1 MKTPIE
7 IPPAEAPAV
16 LAHEDQATRLR
27 ALMAKGAPPTGA
39 HAHAH
44 APIVTPPR
52 LDRRLPTF
60 NLAPAALD
68 NHTTPRLGADEIR
81 SARVIAVASGK
92 GGVGKTNICVNLAS
106 AFSDLGCRTVLL
118 DGDLG
123 LANADVLCGISVRG
137 HLGHVIDGARTIEE
151 ITVDAPGGFRLVP
164 GAGGLARLADIDDQ
178 RRDGLVRGLAALDRD
193 ADVVIVDCG
202 AGVGA
207 NVIAFTLAADCTLA
221 ITTPEPTAMADAYG
235 LLKSVAMAS
244 RDRRAAVIAKQKP
257 TIAMLINQARDH
269 GEATTVLRRM
279 QDVADRFLGVNL
291 IDAGWIPEDPAVP
304 DAVRKRSPFLVCHP
318 KRPAAQR
325 VRIVARDLRNLLELT
340 ASDDVD
346 RPGLASRLLHRLV
359 RL

>member
-1 MKTPIE
+1 MSLPTE
-7 IPPAEAPAV
+7 NTAPVA
-16 LAHEDQATRLR
+16 LTHEDQATRLR
-27 ALMAKGAPPTGA
+27 ALMATATPQPKQRAVTPVAAPA
-39 HAHAH
+39 H
-44 APIVTPPR
+44 TPPR

-60 NLAPAALD
+60 NLAPEQ
-68 NHTTPRLGADEIR
+68 TEQRPPRLGDNAIR

-106 AFSDLGCRTVLL
+106 AFADLGCRTVLL

-123 LANADVLCGISVRG
+123 LANADVLCGINVRG
-137 HLGHVIDGARTIEE
+137 HLGHVIDGARTMDE
-151 ITVDAPGGFRLVP
+151 IIVEAPGGFRLVP
-164 GAGGLARLADIDDQ
+164 GAGGLARLADIDDNN
-178 RRDGLVRGLAALDRD
+178 RDDLVKGLAALDAD

-221 ITTPEPTAMADAYG
+221 VTTPEPTAMADAYG
-235 LLKSVAMAS
+235 LLKSVTMAA
-244 RDRRAAVIAKQKP
+244 RDRRSAELLAKQRP
-257 TIAMLINQARDH
+257 IIAMLINQARDK
-269 GEATTVLRRM
+269 GEAATVLHRM
-279 QDVADRFLGVNL
+279 QGVADRFLGLNL

-304 DAVRKRSPFLVCHP
+304 DAVRKRTPFLVCHP

-340 ASDDVD
+340 ASDDAD
-346 RPGLASRLLHRLV
+346 RPGLASRLLHRLI

>member
-1 MKTPIE
+1 MSVPTDN
-7 IPPAEAPAV
+7 AASAA

-27 ALMAKGAPPTGA
+27 AMVTTQPAPPRSR
-39 HAHAH
+39 
-44 APIVTPPR
+44 APIATPPR
-52 LDRRLPTF
+52 LDRRTHTF
-60 NLAPAALD
+60 NLAPA
-68 NHTTPRLGADEIR
+68 HTDQSTPRLGADEIR

-92 GGVGKTNICVNLAS
+92 GGVGKTNICVNLAA
-106 AFSDLGCRTVLL
+106 AFADLGCRTVLL

-123 LANADVLCGISVRG
+123 LANADVLCGINVRG

-151 ITVDAPGGFRLVP
+151 IIVEAPGGFRLVP

-178 RRDGLVRGLAALDRD
+178 RRDELVRGLAALDED

-207 NVIAFTLAADCTLA
+207 NVITFTLAADCTLA

-235 LLKSVAMAS
+235 LLKSVTRAS
-244 RDRRAAVIAKQKP
+244 RNHKSAVFNTKQNP
-257 TIAMLINQARDH
+257 TIAMVVNQARDR
-269 GEATTVLRRM
+269 GEAATVLHRM
-279 QDVADRFLGVNL
+279 QGVADRFLGIDL

-304 DAVRKRSPFLVCHP
+304 DAVRKRTPFLVCHP

-325 VRIVARDLRNLLELT
+325 VRIIARDLRNLLELT
-340 ASDDVD
+340 ASDDAD
-346 RPGLASRLLHRLV
+346 RPGLASRLLHRLI

>member
-1 MKTPIE
+1 MS
-7 IPPAEAPAV
+7 APLDAAAV
-16 LAHEDQATRLR
+16 AALDHEDQATRLR
-27 ALMAKGAPPTGA
+27 ALVEKQPPQRPVA
-39 HAHAH
+39 SK
-44 APIVTPPR
+44 PPR

-60 NLAPAALD
+60 NLA
-68 NHTTPRLGADEIR
+68 NEQQERTTPRLGADKIR

-106 AFSDLGCRTVLL
+106 AFADLGCRTVLL

-123 LANADVLCGISVRG
+123 LANADVLCGINVRG

-151 ITVDAPGGFRLVP
+151 ITVEAPGGFRLVP
-164 GAGGLARLADIDDQ
+164 GAGGLARLADIDDN
-178 RRDGLVRGLAALDRD
+178 RRAQLISGLGALDED

-221 ITTPEPTAMADAYG
+221 VTTPEPTAMADAYG
-235 LLKSVAMAS
+235 LLKSVTMAT
-244 RDRRAAVIAKQKP
+244 RDHRSAALVAKQKP
-257 TIAMLINQARDH
+257 ITAMLINQARDRN
-269 GEATTVLRRM
+269 EAVTVLNRM
-279 QDVADRFLGVNL
+279 QGVADRFLGIDLV
-291 IDAGWIPEDPAVP
+291 DAGWIPEDPAVP

-340 ASDDVD
+340 ASDDAE
-346 RPGLASRLLHRLV
+346 RPGLASRLLHRLI

>member
-1 MKTPIE
+1 MS
-7 IPPAEAPAV
+7 APTETIAT
-16 LAHEDQATRLR
+16 ADRSHEDQASRLR
-27 ALMAKGAPPTGA
+27 AMIESQQAPPRPR
-39 HAHAH
+39 
-44 APIVTPPR
+44 APIATPPR

-60 NLAPAALD
+60 NLAHPAPEQQA
-68 NHTTPRLGADEIR
+68 PRLGPDAIR

-106 AFSDLGCRTVLL
+106 AFADMGCRTVLL

-123 LANADVLCGISVRG
+123 LANADVLCGINVRG

-151 ITVDAPGGFRLVP
+151 ITIDAPGGFRLVP
-164 GAGGLARLADIDDQ
+164 GAGGLARLADIDDR
-178 RRDGLVRGLAALDRD
+178 RRDELVRGLAALDAD

-235 LLKSVAMAS
+235 LLKSVTMAT
-244 RDRRAAVIAKQKP
+244 RDRRSAALVPKQSP
-257 TIAMLINQARDH
+257 TIAMLINQARDRA
-269 GEATTVLRRM
+269 EAVAVLRRM
-279 QDVADRFLGVNL
+279 QGVADRFLGVDL
-291 IDAGWIPEDPAVP
+291 IDAGWIPDDPAVP
-304 DAVRKRSPFLVCHP
+304 DAVRRRTPFLVCHP

-340 ASDDVD
+340 TSDDPE
-346 RPGLASRLLHRLV
+346 RPGLASRLMHRLI

>member
-1 MKTPIE
+1 MSMPIDYE
-7 IPPAEAPAV
+7 TSAMT
-16 LAHEDQATRLR
+16 HEDQATRLR
-27 ALMAKGAPPTGA
+27 ALVASPQQMPAPREPVA
-39 HAHAH
+39 A
-44 APIVTPPR
+44 PPR

-60 NLAPAALD
+60 NLAQPQED
-68 NHTTPRLGADEIR
+68 QSVPMLGADQIR

-106 AFSDLGCRTVLL
+106 AFADLGCRTVLL

-123 LANADVLCGISVRG
+123 LANADVLCGINVRG

-164 GAGGLARLADIDDQ
+164 GAGGLARLADIDD
-178 RRDGLVRGLAALDRD
+178 RRRSELVQGLTALDAD

-221 ITTPEPTAMADAYG
+221 ISTPEPTAMADAYG
-235 LLKSVAMAS
+235 LLKSVAMAN
-244 RDRRAAVIAKQKP
+244 RNRRKIESHLEQSP
-257 TIAMLINQARDH
+257 IIAMLVNQARDH
-269 GEATTVLRRM
+269 SEAVSVLHRM
-279 QDVADRFLGVNL
+279 QGVADRFLGVDL
-291 IDAGWIPEDPAVP
+291 VDAGWIPDDPAVP
-304 DAVRKRSPFLVCHP
+304 DAVRKRTPFLVCHP

-340 ASDDVD
+340 ASDDAE
-346 RPGLASRLLHRLV
+346 RPGLASRLLHRLI

>member
-1 MKTPIE
+1 MSLPTE
-7 IPPAEAPAV
+7 NTAAAAA
-16 LAHEDQATRLR
+16 LSHEDQATRLR
-27 ALMAKGAPPTGA
+27 AMVATQPAASRPR
-39 HAHAH
+39 
-44 APIVTPPR
+44 APIVSQPR

-60 NLAPAALD
+60 NLAQADADQPA
-68 NHTTPRLGADEIR
+68 PMLGAGEVR

-92 GGVGKTNICVNLAS
+92 GGVGKTNLCVNLAS

-123 LANADVLCGISVRG
+123 LANADVLCGINVRG
-137 HLGHVIDGARTIEE
+137 HLGHVIDGSRTIEE

-178 RRDGLVRGLAALDRD
+178 RRDDLVRGLAALDAD
-193 ADVVIVDCG
+193 SDVVIVDCG

-235 LLKSVAMAS
+235 LLKSVTMAS
-244 RDRRAAVIAKQKP
+244 RDRRSASLAPEQNP
-257 TIAMLINQARDH
+257 TVAMVINQARDRN
-269 GEATTVLRRM
+269 EAVEVLQRM
-279 QDVADRFLGVNL
+279 QGVADRFLGIDLV
-291 IDAGWIPEDPAVP
+291 DAGWIPEDPAVP
-304 DAVRKRSPFLVCHP
+304 DAVRKRTPFLVCHP

-340 ASDDVD
+340 ASDDTD
-346 RPGLASRLLHRLV
+346 RPGLASRLLHRLI